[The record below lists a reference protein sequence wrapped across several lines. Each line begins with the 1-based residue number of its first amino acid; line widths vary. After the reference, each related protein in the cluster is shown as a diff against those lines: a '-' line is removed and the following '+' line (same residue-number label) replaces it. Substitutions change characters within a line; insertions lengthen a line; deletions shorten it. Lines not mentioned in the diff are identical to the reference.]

1 MGSCIFIT
9 LALFVFGNSV
19 GSTEDTLR
27 FVTVLFR
34 HGDRSPVNAYPN
46 DPHNESAWPQGFGQL
61 SLEGMKQH
69 FYLGQLLRK
78 RYTGFLSE
86 SYSRFE
92 IAVRSSDYDR
102 TIMSAASNLA
112 GLYHNDPRMIHPDL
126 HWRPIPIH
134 TVPLDEE
141 KLLSFPMANCPR
153 YEQLMNETENSEI
166 YQKKNEENKVGLNLS
181 FYYLL
186 KTILAK
192 TGRMVNRRGE
202 DRRGPKPES
211 RESSQYHERSDF
223 LKTLR
228 NKTGLDSLSLKTVWK
243 VYDTLSAEEHN
254 NLSLPRWVTPEVM
267 KKLKVLNDFSYEIFF
282 GIYKREEKC
291 KLQGG
296 VLLDRII
303 KNLTAAA
310 TLNSPQQL
318 KMIMYSAHDT
328 TILAL
333 QEALN
338 VSNGLAPPF
347 ASCHIFELHQDPDGS
362 FSVKMFYHNES
373 SVAKLYNLTLPGCA
387 HQCPLQE
394 FIELTRSVIPK
405 DWDEE
410 CQIKPHE
417 SDKDNETKLLCSF
430 LDNWTHEVPVNMS
443 SSAYSIRLIQR
454 PRTVIITWFNYKKQ
468 QKTLN
473 VARRNEDVRYV
484 NPRVIFFPDL
494 SAETLQNRQYF
505 ARVKAQFRA
514 LTRCGMQAHV
524 IIKYNKKCMSF
535 KTIADAEAYIKSVR
549 V

>member
-166 YQKKNEENKVGLNLS
+166 YQKKNEENK
-181 FYYLL
+181 
-186 KTILAK
+186 
-192 TGRMVNRRGE
+192 
-202 DRRGPKPES
+202 
-211 RESSQYHERSDF
+211 DF

-417 SDKDNETKLLCSF
+417 NNETKLLCSF